1 MLSIG
6 APIFIIVPD
15 ESNEPVLHP
24 GKVLESDACTIVAE
38 FDHMQA
44 LPCGLNV
51 HAYIQ
56 SDGKFYRQKAIV
68 KETDRAKPNPVM
80 AFERVGPEVS
90 AEKRGSYRVRISRAT
105 LTAKIGEE
113 KLCTVTDIS
122 PEGFAAISGRE
133 WDFGST
139 LPIRIEYEEQVLEG
153 PARMQ
158 SISKL
163 ANGKYRYG
171 FLIPERNAKM
181 RRSLE
186 RIAFMIQR
194 LHLRT
199 TAGFRALDSNVE
211 VNGETVHSAIDG
223 IGDFK
228 ETALRI
234 LAKQGIVNPQP
245 GEWYDQQAWL
255 NALNVIS
262 EKMGPE
268 ALYDIGLKI
277 PDNWLFPPGIDSLD
291 KALSAIDT
299 AFHMN
304 HRNGLI
310 GHYYFSVV
318 GENSYEVVCENSYPC
333 DLDRG
338 LLAAF
343 CARLQAKGS
352 ERRAVVTHVDSKPC
366 RKKGDNS
373 CTFRITW

>member
-44 LPCGLNV
+44 LPRGFNV
-51 HAYIQ
+51 HTYIQ
-56 SDGKFYRQKAIV
+56 SGGKFYRQKAIV
-68 KETDRAKPNPVM
+68 KETDRVQPNPVM
-80 AFERVGPEVS
+80 TFERVGPQVS
-90 AEKRGSYRVRISRAT
+90 AEKRGSYRARISRVT
-105 LTAKIGEE
+105 LIAQIGEE
-113 KLCTVTDIS
+113 KRCTVTDIS
-122 PEGFAAISGRE
+122 PEGFGAISRRA

-139 LPIRIEYEEQVLEG
+139 LPIRIEYEGQVLEG

-163 ANGKYRYG
+163 ADRKYRYG
-171 FLIPERNAKM
+171 FLVPERNAKM

-199 TAGFRALDSNVE
+199 TARFRALDAKVE
-211 VNGETVHSAIDG
+211 VNGKTVHSAIDG

-228 ETALRI
+228 ETVLRI

-245 GEWYDQQAWL
+245 GEWYDQQSWL

-268 ALYDIGLKI
+268 ALYDIGLRI

-291 KALSAIDT
+291 KALNAIDK

-304 HRNGLI
+304 HRKGLI

-318 GENSYEVVCENSYPC
+318 GKNSYEVVCENSYPC
-333 DLDRG
+333 DFDRG

-343 CARLQAKGS
+343 CARLHPKGS
-352 ERRAVVTHVDSKPC
+352 ERHAVVTHVDSKPC

-373 CTFRITW
+373 CTFGITW